1 MHILLRIVWM
11 IVILLSSAAVAWFI
25 LGSTANFQLGM
36 DLVSTVIFV
45 YFGIPSILLITLSI
59 VLLFKGWIPPSPWYI
74 IAVSIVILCMLSLS
88 PTLFKYVDTSGW
100 LDENVTTD
108 SLQITTDNMYEYQIE
123 LINLFQKNSYARLY
137 LRSTSTDEEIR
148 IPLDLPVKDIVVLFV
163 EKNNNWIKLE
173 KTSEEDIYIVLTTSQ
188 FSFPDEKN
196 KN

>member
-1 MHILLRIVWM
+1 M